1 MGIGPSMDA
10 QYWTFRKISCP
21 RGQNFDPR
29 SHGFQECSGIEDF
42 TLQGTTHKSSMK
54 LYTERTT
61 NS

>member
-21 RGQNFDPR
+21 LGQHFDIR
-29 SHGFQECSGIEDF
+29 SHGNPECCGIEDF
-42 TLQGTTHKSSMK
+42 TLQGTIHKSSMK